1 NGSEQI
7 VTKQTSLKIRYRFP
21 GMIGNNSVAFHGIL
35 ERREAVRNYCD
46 SSQWLN
52 KGSNYYALPR

>member
-1 NGSEQI
+1 ML
-7 VTKQTSLKIRYRFP
+7 TKQTTLKFIIAFR
-21 GMIGNNSVAFHGIL
+21 GLIVNNNVAFHGIL

-52 KGSNYYALPR
+52 KDSNYYALPR